1 MGEDLFNYFIRE
13 YPEDSR
19 VFFLRRYF
27 MERDIFFMKR
37 ALDLAKKGRGTTS
50 PNPMVGAVIVK
61 DGEIVGEG
69 YHRKAGEPHAEV
81 MALAQ
86 AGERARGAELF
97 VNLEPCCHFGRT
109 PPCADAIIRAG
120 VKRVVVAMTD
130 PNPLV
135 AGKGIKRLREADVE
149 VEVGLLE
156 EEARKLNEV
165 FIKYIT
171 TGSPFIVAKIAQS
184 LDGKIAMASG
194 ESRWITGEPA
204 RIKAHEFRSWYDAVM
219 VGIGTVLADDPLL
232 TCRLPGERKSPLR
245 IVVDSWARIPLD
257 ARMLE
262 CKDGRVILA
271 TTERADG
278 EKVNALK
285 GKGVEVIKVPA
296 VDGRVDLKRLM
307 EILGSMGITSV
318 LVEGGATLIAS
329 FIKENLVDKLLVFQA
344 PLIIGGDGI
353 NSIGILPIDQLKQAP
368 RFKFH
373 SAEAIGGD
381 LLLEVY
387 PDPGKG
393 GSSCLPG

>member
-1 MGEDLFNYFIRE
+1 
-13 YPEDSR
+13 
-19 VFFLRRYF
+19 

-135 AGKGIKRLREADVE
+135 AGKGIKRLREAGVE

-171 TGSPFIVAKIAQS
+171 TGRPFIVAKIAQS

-307 EILGSMGITSV
+307 EILGSMEITSV

-353 NSIGILPIDQLKQAP
+353 DSIGILPIDQLKQAP